1 MGFAFACS
9 LGPAAPP
16 SVLLITID
24 TARVDHLS
32 VYGYARDTTPVL
44 RDFATQGVRFDTAYA
59 PSATTAPTHASL
71 FTSLYPPTH
80 RVLMNG
86 NRLEDRHET
95 LAEILGAAGW
105 VSGAVVSSY
114 VLDPKFNYGQGF
126 ENWDADFSQAM
137 VPDGVTAWEGERIEE
152 KFYGRADDTT
162 RRAIAQLEEYAGG
175 DSPFF
180 LFVHY
185 YDPHDPYQPPPEFAM
200 RLPPRSVAAMDQ
212 TLARYDA
219 ELAFT
224 DAEIGRLLEAL
235 DDLGLSHNTIVVVVG
250 DHGEGLM
257 THGHMNHG
265 VQIYEEAVRVPL
277 LIRWPSGIPGGQ
289 VVAEATEIV
298 DLAPTLIELTGA
310 SAVPDSFDGKSLAPR
325 LRGEEGPLKDRPV
338 WLYRRPYP
346 GSMVSRTWAKG
357 EQFGVREGRW
367 KYIVGP
373 DEGTEQLFDLYQDPG
388 EEINVRDQHPGI
400 VRELSGKLEAWRRDH
415 TRESSSEI
423 AVAPEDRRRLEAL
436 GYAD

>member
-1 MGFAFACS
+1 M
-9 LGPAAPP
+9 
-16 SVLLITID
+16 LLITID
-24 TARVDHLS
+24 TARADHLS

-44 RDFATQGVRFDTAYA
+44 RDFATRGVRFDAAYA

-80 RVLMNG
+80 RVLKNG
-86 NRLEDRHET
+86 KPLADRHET
-95 LAEILGAAGW
+95 LAEVLGAAGW

-137 VPDGVTAWEGERIEE
+137 VPDGVMAWEGERIEG

-162 RRAIAQLEEYAGG
+162 RRAIALLKEYAGG
-175 DSPFF
+175 DSSFF

-200 RLPPRSVAAMDQ
+200 RLPPLSSSAMDQ

-224 DAEIGRLLEAL
+224 DAEIGRLLAAL
-235 DDLGLSHNTIVVVVG
+235 DDLGLSRNTIVVIVG

-277 LIRWPSGIPGGQ
+277 LIGWPAGIPGGQ
-289 VVAEATEIV
+289 VVAEPTEIV
-298 DLAPTLIELTGA
+298 DLAPTLIELAGA
-310 SAVPDSFDGKSLAPR
+310 SEVPSSFAGYNLAPR
-325 LRGEEGPLKDRPV
+325 LRGEEQLPGDRPV
-338 WLYRRPYP
+338 WLYRRPYE
-346 GSMVSRTWAKG
+346 GSMVSRIWAKG

-373 DEGTEQLFDLYQDPG
+373 AERVEELFDLHADPG
-388 EEINVRDQHPGI
+388 EEINVRDQHPGV
-400 VRELSGKLEAWRRDH
+400 VRRLSGKLDAWRRDH
-415 TRESSSEI
+415 TRESSPDIVVS
-423 AVAPEDRRRLEAL
+423 PEDRRRLEAL